1 MLIIE
6 RVDSMIGETIGMG
19 YHIERIVTKPTSYE
33 FIISKERK
41 IWLPHMNAP
50 RMTREERTIT
60 LSRIR
65 EVLGGWVFVLDKE
78 HILTI
83 HTDTLKDKKGF
94 IATLGEAIR
103 LMN

>member
-19 YHIERIVTKPTSYE
+19 YHIEGIVTKPTSYE
-33 FIISKERK
+33 FIVQRDRK

-50 RMTREERTIT
+50 RITKEERMII
-60 LSRIR
+60 LSRVR
-65 EVLGGWVFVLDKE
+65 EVLGGWVFFLDKR

-94 IATLGEAIR
+94 IATLGEA
-103 LMN
+103 LKML